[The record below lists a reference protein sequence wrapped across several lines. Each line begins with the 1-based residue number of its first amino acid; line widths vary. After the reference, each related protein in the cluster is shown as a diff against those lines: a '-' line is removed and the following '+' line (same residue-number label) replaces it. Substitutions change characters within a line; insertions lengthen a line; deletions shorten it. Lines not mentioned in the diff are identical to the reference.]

1 MQHHMIVS
9 VQRLLEMSQVELD
22 DLFRSLP
29 AGASPTGKAD
39 GTAIVLPG
47 TLLAK
52 IIAPIA
58 RLLAWQGKVFRP
70 DGRLL
75 KNRVTP
81 LGLRA
86 IAAQVYRAPSW
97 LDGQDCIV
105 LDYSRSSLVAR
116 KVRDEIR
123 ELSPGVYLGIVY
135 WGRRKTINFALEF
148 S

>member
-1 MQHHMIVS
+1 MQRNMIVS
-9 VQRLLEMSQVELD
+9 VPRLLEMSQVELD

-29 AGASPTGKAD
+29 AGASPAGKAD

-47 TLLAK
+47 TPLAK

-58 RLLAWQGKVFRP
+58 SLLVWQGKVFRP

-81 LGLRA
+81 LGVRA

-97 LDGQDCIV
+97 LDGQECIV

-123 ELSPGVYLGIVY
+123 ELSPGV
-135 WGRRKTINFALEF
+135 
-148 S
+148 